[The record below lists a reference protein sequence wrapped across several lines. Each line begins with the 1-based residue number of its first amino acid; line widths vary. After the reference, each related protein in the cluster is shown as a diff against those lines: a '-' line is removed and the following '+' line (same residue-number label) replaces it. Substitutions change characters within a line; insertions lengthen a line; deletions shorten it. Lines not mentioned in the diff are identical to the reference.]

1 MWPNSLYHY
10 KVISWSNALSHIV
23 ENPIFGTHI
32 FPEGYHGWAGDVH
45 YSTRNAE
52 SQFLQYALDL
62 GRRYLLYS

>member
-1 MWPNSLYHY
+1 
-10 KVISWSNALSHIV
+10 LSHIV